1 MVNLSLAVPMMQHGL
16 TSARRAVG
24 PLLAALL
31 VFCLGL
37 FVIEAQAQSRTSTI
51 DSSNAS
57 FPTKPLRF
65 VVPYPPGG
73 PLDVMARVLAEKVK
87 ASLDQPIVVENKPGA
102 GGNIGADLIAKAQP
116 DGYALV
122 MGAVATHAINPWL
135 FASIPYDSIKDF
147 APVALVA
154 SVPNV
159 LLVNVDFAQKN
170 NIQTVQD
177 LVAYARKNPGQLNY
191 GSGGSGSAGH
201 LAGALLSARA
211 KVEMVHIPYQ
221 GAAPAQLA
229 LLSGQSALMFDNL
242 AAAANLIREKKV
254 KALAVTTKVR
264 SGLLPELPTM
274 QEAGIEPFDIG
285 TWFGVFTTAGTPA
298 AVVEKLHVAYMAA
311 LAEPDVKERLKT
323 MGSEAASLSV
333 EQMTAFVATERAKY
347 QELVKLSGA
356 AYYLGRFCRKLS
368 PASGGSRQ
376 KAKLGKAH
384 STPITKNPTTTSAAM
399 S

>member
-1 MVNLSLAVPMMQHGL
+1 MIHFSAVVPASPLGLSAMPRQ
-16 TSARRAVG
+16 ARSFLVT
-24 PLLAALL
+24 LL
-31 VFCLGL
+31 VCLLGL
-37 FVIEAQAQSRTSTI
+37 FCTQPHAQSAVPVI
-51 DSSNAS
+51 DSAVAS
-57 FPTKPLRF
+57 FPSKPLRF

-87 ASLDQPIVVENKPGA
+87 ASLGQPIVVENKPGA
-102 GGNIGADLIAKAQP
+102 GGNIGADVIAKAQP

-135 FASIPYDSIKDF
+135 FASIPYDSVKDF

-159 LLVNVDFAQKN
+159 LLVNIDFAQKN

-177 LVAYARKNPGQLNY
+177 LVAYARNHPGQLNY

-211 KVEMVHIPYQ
+211 KIEMVHIPYQ

-264 SGLLPELPTM
+264 SGVLPELPTM
-274 QEAGIEPFDIG
+274 QDAGVEPFDIG
-285 TWFGVFTTAGTPA
+285 TWFGVFTTAGTPP
-298 AVVEKLHVAYMAA
+298 AVIEKLHTAYMAA
-311 LAEPDVKERLKT
+311 LAEPEVKERLKT
-323 MGSEAASLSV
+323 MGSEAAALSV
-333 EQMTAFVATERAKY
+333 AQFSVFVAAERAKY

-356 AYYLGRFCRKLS
+356 
-368 PASGGSRQ
+368 
-376 KAKLGKAH
+376 
-384 STPITKNPTTTSAAM
+384 TN
-399 S
+399 

>member
-1 MVNLSLAVPMMQHGL
+1 MMNLSLAVPMKPYSV
-16 TSARRAVG
+16 TSTRRAVRQVF
-24 PLLAALL
+24 AALL
-31 VFCLGL
+31 VFWLGS
-37 FVIEAQAQSRTSTI
+37 FASGAQAQSATSVT
-51 DSSNAS
+51 DSAAAS

-87 ASLDQPIVVENKPGA
+87 ASMGQPIVVENKPGA
-102 GGNIGADLIAKAQP
+102 GGNIGADLIAKAQS

-159 LLVNVDFAQKN
+159 LLVNIDFAQKN

-177 LVAYARKNPGQLNY
+177 LVAYARKHPGQLNY

-274 QEAGIEPFDIG
+274 QDAGIEPFDIG
-285 TWFGVFTTAGTPA
+285 TWFGVFTTAGTPT
-298 AVVEKLHVAYMAA
+298 VVVDKLHTAYMAA

-323 MGSEAASLSV
+323 MGSEAASLSIA
-333 EQMTAFVATERAKY
+333 QFTAFVITERAKY

-356 AYYLGRFCRKLS
+356 
-368 PASGGSRQ
+368 
-376 KAKLGKAH
+376 
-384 STPITKNPTTTSAAM
+384 TN
-399 S
+399 

>member
-1 MVNLSLAVPMMQHGL
+1 MVNLCSTVPVSSQGLINRPRDMRSIGAV
-16 TSARRAVG
+16 
-24 PLLAALL
+24 LL
-31 VFCLGL
+31 VCLLGL
-37 FVIEAQAQSRTSTI
+37 LFTESRAQSPSAAP
-51 DSSNAS
+51 DAS
-57 FPTKPLRF
+57 ATTFPAKPLRF

-87 ASLDQPIVVENKPGA
+87 ASVGQPIVVENKPGA

-135 FASIPYDSIKDF
+135 FASIPYDSVKDF
-147 APVALVA
+147 APVVLVA

-159 LLVNVDFAQKN
+159 LLVNLDFAQKN

-254 KALAVTTKVR
+254 KALAVTTKAR

-274 QEAGIEPFDIG
+274 QDAGIEPFDIG
-285 TWFGVFTTAGTPA
+285 TWFGVFTTAGTRA
-298 AVVEKLHVAYMAA
+298 AIVEKLHSAYMVA
-311 LAEPDVKERLKT
+311 LAEPEVKERLKA
-323 MGSEAASLSV
+323 MGSEAAALSV
-333 EQMTAFVATERAKY
+333 AQFSAFVATERAKY

-356 AYYLGRFCRKLS
+356 TN
-368 PASGGSRQ
+368 Q
-376 KAKLGKAH
+376 
-384 STPITKNPTTTSAAM
+384 
-399 S
+399 

>member
-1 MVNLSLAVPMMQHGL
+1 
-16 TSARRAVG
+16 
-24 PLLAALL
+24 
-31 VFCLGL
+31 
-37 FVIEAQAQSRTSTI
+37 
-51 DSSNAS
+51 
-57 FPTKPLRF
+57 
-65 VVPYPPGG
+65 
-73 PLDVMARVLAEKVK
+73 MARVLAEKVK
-87 ASLDQPIVVENKPGA
+87 TSLGQPVVVENKPGA

-135 FASIPYDSIKDF
+135 FASIPYDSVKDF
-147 APVALVA
+147 APVVLVA

-159 LLVNVDFAQKN
+159 LLVNLDFAQKN

-274 QEAGIEPFDIG
+274 QDAGIEPFDIG

-298 AVVEKLHVAYMAA
+298 AIVEKLHTAYMAA
-311 LAEPDVKERLKT
+311 LAEPEVKERLKA
-323 MGSEAASLSV
+323 MGSEAAALSV
-333 EQMTAFVATERAKY
+333 AQFSAFVATERAKY

-356 AYYLGRFCRKLS
+356 TN
-368 PASGGSRQ
+368 Q
-376 KAKLGKAH
+376 
-384 STPITKNPTTTSAAM
+384 
-399 S
+399 

>member
-1 MVNLSLAVPMMQHGL
+1 MIHFSVAVPASSQGL
-16 TSARRAVG
+16 INMPREARSFVVTV
-24 PLLAALL
+24 L
-31 VFCLGL
+31 VCLLGL
-37 FVIEAQAQSRTSTI
+37 FCTESSAQSATLVT
-51 DSSNAS
+51 DSAGAS
-57 FPTKPLRF
+57 FPSKPLRF
-65 VVPYPPGG
+65 IVPYPPGG

-87 ASLDQPIVVENKPGA
+87 ASLGQPIVVENKPGA
-102 GGNIGADLIAKAQP
+102 GGNIGADVIAKASP
-116 DGYALV
+116 DGYAMV

-135 FASIPYDSIKDF
+135 FASIPYDSVKDF

-159 LLVNVDFAQKN
+159 LLVNIDFAQKN

-177 LVAYARKNPGQLNY
+177 LVAYARNHPGQLNY

-211 KVEMVHIPYQ
+211 KIDMVHIPYQ

-264 SGLLPELPTM
+264 SGVFPELHTM
-274 QEAGIEPFDIG
+274 QDAGIEPFDIG
-285 TWFGVFTTAGTPA
+285 TWFGVFTTAGTPTV
-298 AVVEKLHVAYMAA
+298 VVEKLHTAYMAA
-311 LAEPDVKERLKT
+311 LAEPDVKERLNI
-323 MGSEAASLSV
+323 MGSEAAALSIAQFSV
-333 EQMTAFVATERAKY
+333 FVATERAKY

-356 AYYLGRFCRKLS
+356 
-368 PASGGSRQ
+368 
-376 KAKLGKAH
+376 
-384 STPITKNPTTTSAAM
+384 TN
-399 S
+399 

>member
-1 MVNLSLAVPMMQHGL
+1 
-16 TSARRAVG
+16 
-24 PLLAALL
+24 
-31 VFCLGL
+31 
-37 FVIEAQAQSRTSTI
+37 
-51 DSSNAS
+51 
-57 FPTKPLRF
+57 
-65 VVPYPPGG
+65 
-73 PLDVMARVLAEKVK
+73 
-87 ASLDQPIVVENKPGA
+87 
-102 GGNIGADLIAKAQP
+102 
-116 DGYALV
+116 

-135 FASIPYDSIKDF
+135 FASIPYDSVKDF

-159 LLVNVDFAQKN
+159 LLVNIDFAQKN

-211 KVEMVHIPYQ
+211 KIEMVHIPYQ

-254 KALAVTTKVR
+254 KALAVTTAVR

-274 QEAGIEPFDIG
+274 QDAGIAPFDIG

-298 AVVEKLHVAYMAA
+298 TVVEKLHIAYLAA
-311 LAEPDVKERLKT
+311 LAEPDVKERLKI
-323 MGSEAASLSV
+323 MGSETEPLSIAQV
-333 EQMTAFVATERAKY
+333 TEFVAAERAKY

-356 AYYLGRFCRKLS
+356 
-368 PASGGSRQ
+368 
-376 KAKLGKAH
+376 
-384 STPITKNPTTTSAAM
+384 TN
-399 S
+399 